1 MARVTV
7 RELARMKAKGERIPM
22 LTAYDYTAARLADE
36 AGIPILLVGDSL
48 GMVVLGYDSTIPV
61 TMEDM
66 VHHTKMV
73 VRGARKAHVVADIP
87 LMSYHINNSQALTNA
102 ARLVQEGGAQSV
114 KSDF

>member
-1 MARVTV
+1 
-7 RELARMKAKGERIPM
+7 
-22 LTAYDYTAARLADE
+22 
-36 AGIPILLVGDSL
+36 
-48 GMVVLGYDSTIPV
+48 
-61 TMEDM
+61 M

-87 LMSYHINNSQALTNA
+87 LMSYRINNSQALTNA

>member
-48 GMVVLGYDSTIPV
+48 EWWSWVMTRPS
-61 TMEDM
+61 
-66 VHHTKMV
+66 
-73 VRGARKAHVVADIP
+73 R
-87 LMSYHINNSQALTNA
+87 
-102 ARLVQEGGAQSV
+102 
-114 KSDF
+114 